1 MPTPTDEMPAPI
13 ARMRAYTIL
22 LRPSSSFIVFATST
36 IDSFKAIGWQN
47 IATIM
52 IATESI
58 KSHTRKRA
66 QPGKIFPKATKDS
79 FQFTDIK
86 TLFVQSKASR
96 FES

>member
-1 MPTPTDEMPAPI
+1 MQGDLWKVLAD
-13 ARMRAYTIL
+13 L
-22 LRPSSSFIVFATST
+22 SFKGPVSIDSEAQQT

-66 QPGKIFPKATKDS
+66 QPRKIFPKSTKDS

-86 TLFVQSKASR
+86 TLFV
-96 FES
+96 

>member
-1 MPTPTDEMPAPI
+1 MQGDLWKVLAD
-13 ARMRAYTIL
+13 L
-22 LRPSSSFIVFATST
+22 SFKGPVSIDSEAQQT

-66 QPGKIFPKATKDS
+66 QPGKIFPKSTKDS

-86 TLFVQSKASR
+86 TLFV
-96 FES
+96 